1 LFFNLFLE
9 ASKQTASVNAA
20 LTMTFDR
27 RRFECPPPKIQ
38 NARLGKD
45 YCSSA
50 TLKTI
55 ITAGPW

>member
-1 LFFNLFLE
+1 M
-9 ASKQTASVNAA
+9 VNAA